1 LHFGMVNAMTTK
13 FGMVAVCAFAG
24 ITRVCALGLLPIL
37 VALVPLADASP
48 PDPSWLA
55 GIYDA
60 ADFDE
65 VVVAVI
71 SAAGT
76 VSSIVLPSPNP
87 GEIPTGTVKP
97 RNAVLLVGAHSFTFT
112 IRAPPFSTRIAIL

>member
-1 LHFGMVNAMTTK
+1 M
-13 FGMVAVCAFAG
+13 AVVCPFAG
-24 ITRVCALGLLPIL
+24 IRRGCALGLLPIL
-37 VALVPLADASP
+37 ITLVPLADASP

-55 GIYDA
+55 GIYDV

-76 VSSIVLPSPNP
+76 VSSILLPSPKP

-97 RNAVLLVGAHSFTFT
+97 RNAVLLVGTHSFTFT
-112 IRAPPFSTRIAIL
+112 IRAPPFSTRIANL